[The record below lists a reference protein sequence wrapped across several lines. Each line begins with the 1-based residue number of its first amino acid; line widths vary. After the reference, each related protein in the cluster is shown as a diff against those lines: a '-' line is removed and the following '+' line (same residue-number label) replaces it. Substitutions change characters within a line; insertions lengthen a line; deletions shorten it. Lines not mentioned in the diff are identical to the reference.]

1 MGGYY
6 TKWNSLDH
14 ISRVEYIINYI
25 IIYAFIHESNLAL
38 IREIKATPHSFLR
51 AHLIFIMSRRMYKEK
66 ICGSLI
72 ILSFA
77 LYLKGQDYEKKNK
90 LD

>member
-51 AHLIFIMSRRMYKEK
+51 AHLIFIMSHPYVQRKN

-77 LYLKGQDYEKKNK
+77 LYLKGQDYEKKTS
-90 LD
+90 